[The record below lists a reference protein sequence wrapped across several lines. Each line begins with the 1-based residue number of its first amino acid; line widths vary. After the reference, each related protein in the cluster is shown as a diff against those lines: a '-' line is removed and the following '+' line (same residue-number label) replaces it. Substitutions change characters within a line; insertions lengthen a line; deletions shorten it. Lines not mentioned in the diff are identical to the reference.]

1 MWRCPNRRC
10 GRWLAVRRH
19 DTHEFLAE
27 PGAARAGRRFLPR
40 YFTDWDLLAM
50 IEDAQ
55 PVWSELLTNAI
66 RHAGH

>member
-1 MWRCPNRRC
+1 M
-10 GRWLAVRRH
+10 RRH